1 MIRVQ
6 NHRHAI
12 LLRHRTYVVGA
23 AHGAGDGG
31 VELGVVQAL
40 PAPKKTVRFAAKK
53 QAFTGTFF
61 RFYHLVMTNI
71 AMENHQAINR

>member
-6 NHRHAI
+6 NHRHTI
-12 LLRHRTYVVGA
+12 LLRHRTDVVGA

-40 PAPKKTVRFAAKK
+40 PAPKKTVRFAAK
-53 QAFTGTFF
+53 FPGVHWDFF
-61 RFYHLVMTNI
+61 RF
-71 AMENHQAINR
+71 